1 MIGVYC
7 AKIAYCNVYQ
17 NDVQSWQV
25 IRTSTEKVNNMAG
38 TRKWWSVKK
47 IGGELKTVQAVDIRS
62 AALKSFGLNP
72 ARQQYGIWFD
82 SETRIAQVTKHTK
95 QGTVI
100 VGAVAIYNEGV

>member
-1 MIGVYC
+1 
-7 AKIAYCNVYQ
+7 
-17 NDVQSWQV
+17 
-25 IRTSTEKVNNMAG
+25 MAG

-47 IGGELKTVQAVDIRS
+47 IGGELKTVQAVGIRGV
-62 AALKSFGLNP
+62 ALKSFGLNP

-95 QGTVI
+95 NGTVI